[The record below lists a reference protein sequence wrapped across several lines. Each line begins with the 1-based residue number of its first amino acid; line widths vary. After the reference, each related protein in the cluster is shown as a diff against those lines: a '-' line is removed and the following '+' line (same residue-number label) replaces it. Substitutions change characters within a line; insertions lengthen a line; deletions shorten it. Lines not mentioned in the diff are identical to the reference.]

1 MRNGARKTF
10 AWMVF
15 SILIT
20 TCRAQP
26 VPGPTCGSQ
35 FDFHP
40 WLADFGQLTAEMAA
54 QYANLES
61 SQCERHMDLPKLR
74 QESETKLRQACDRQ
88 QAPKNLRG
96 FIETFGDSH
105 LELKW
110 AKLSDQKT
118 AGQTL
123 SNSTSAPKEQ
133 SLCRHLG
140 YKRSLTPGVDF
151 SQLLAFA
158 SFVGCDANS
167 FRSGILQLQDR
178 TRLGVIRIALFGE
191 RAFSEACEQAV
202 SKLLAAESSKPLN
215 H

>member
-1 MRNGARKTF
+1 
-10 AWMVF
+10 MVF

-20 TCRAQP
+20 TCRAP
-26 VPGPTCGSQ
+26 SVPGPTCGSQ
-35 FDFHP
+35 FDFQL
-40 WLADFGQLTAEMAA
+40 WLEDFGQLTAEMVAH
-54 QYANLES
+54 YANLES
-61 SQCERHMDLPKLR
+61 SQRERHRDLPKLR
-74 QESETKLRQACDRQ
+74 QESETKLRQACAEQ

-96 FIETFGDSH
+96 FIEAFGDNH

-118 AGQTL
+118 AGQT
-123 SNSTSAPKEQ
+123 SSKSTSAPKQ
-133 SLCRHLG
+133 PSLCHLG
-140 YKRSLTPGVDF
+140 YKPSLTPGVDF
-151 SQLLAFA
+151 SQLPALT
-158 SFVGCDANS
+158 SFVVGDATW
-167 FRSGILQLQDR
+167 FRFGILQLQDR